1 LFHLFIFMSILAAR
15 RASFFVQRRLFC
27 KIPISEILLDM
38 FQDSWNCE
46 QNLQVILH
54 VTSL

>member
-1 LFHLFIFMSILAAR
+1 MSILAAR